1 MKNKYLTIP
10 NLITSLRIAGT
21 ICLLF
26 IPPLTPIFLMLYTFT
41 GITDVLD
48 GLIARITRTTSE
60 FGAKLDSIA
69 DLLFYTVMLIRIFP
83 VMWIR
88 LPVEIW
94 YAVGA
99 ILVLRLLAYLVAAI
113 RYRRFASLHTYMNK
127 LTGAAVFCVPYVI
140 SQSLAVPACWGVCGI
155 AAASSVEELLIHIC
169 GKEYISNTKTL
180 AGAIISKRRVK

>member
-26 IPPLTPIFLMLYTFT
+26 IPPLTPIFLILYTFT

-48 GLIARITRTTSE
+48 GLIARITRTSSE

-94 YAVGA
+94 YAIGA
-99 ILVLRLLAYLVAAI
+99 ILMLRLLAYVVAAI
-113 RYRRFASLHTYMNK
+113 RYRRFASLHTYLNK

-140 SQSLAVPACWGVCGI
+140 LQSFAVPACWGVCGI

-169 GKEYISNTKTL
+169 RREYCPSTKTIVGAITDNTKE
-180 AGAIISKRRVK
+180 K